1 MQPGRCQV
9 PSGARPTGVSDIPS
23 SSRRYATPG
32 RPSAQWRPVYRC
44 HRHHRRPPTPTISS
58 VHTAAEGS
66 TKPPP
71 RGTFRFVRYDA
82 ELTPDKCCSQSNWC
96 SHRAVTVA
104 DAKRKKRAHGRPPS
118 IRIWNFFCLSFLCN
132 PSNTSVTCSR
142 PSGTEFTKLA
152 FYD

>member
-1 MQPGRCQV
+1 M

-32 RPSAQWRPVYRC
+32 RPSEQWRPVNRC

-118 IRIWNFFCLSFLCN
+118 IRIWNFFV
-132 PSNTSVTCSR
+132 SVFYATRVTLQLHVRGLLAQNLQNWPFTTR
-142 PSGTEFTKLA
+142 PFIV
-152 FYD
+152 